1 MSAGGQINEKKSPA
15 AASPHFIPTDWSVTI
30 MDKQRNSRVSVLLS
44 VLVTALFASDCSAG
58 DTAGLDPQS
67 RETPYQFLLFWKQS
81 DVATSQAKQTL
92 DAFAAKRDGQLV
104 VSDIRVGDPA
114 RQDIVK
120 QYGVSR
126 APMPL
131 VLAVAPNGAVTK
143 AIMHPI
149 DDKKLTEAIVSP
161 ASADC
166 LKGMQDGKI
175 VFICVHTQRAK
186 PEEGALDGVYEFAA
200 DDNYREATKIVRVD
214 SSDPLEG
221 NFLKQL
227 KIDPRTN
234 SPVTVMVAPSGGML
248 GKYVG
253 ATTKAEFVK
262 TLTASKSS
270 CCPGGKCGPGGG
282 SPKK

>member
-1 MSAGGQINEKKSPA
+1 MNKRNISMA
-15 AASPHFIPTDWSVTI
+15 TI
-30 MDKQRNSRVSVLLS
+30 LFSVLM
-44 VLVTALFASDCSAG
+44 TALLASDCSAKN
-58 DTAGLDPQS
+58 TAGLDPPS
-67 RETPYQFLLFWKQS
+67 RETRYHFLLFWKQS

-92 DAFAAKRDGQLV
+92 DAFAAQRDGQLV

-114 RQDIVK
+114 QKNLVK
-120 QYGVSR
+120 KYGVSR

-131 VLAVAPNGAVTK
+131 ILAVAPNGAVTT

-149 DDKKLTEAIVSP
+149 DDKKLAEAIVSS

-175 VFICVHTQRAK
+175 VFVCVNRQRTKA
-186 PEEGALDGVYEFAA
+186 EQSAFEGVYQFAA
-200 DDNYREATKIVRVD
+200 DDNYSKATQIVRVD
-214 SSDPLEG
+214 PSDPQEG
-221 NFLKQL
+221 AFMKQL
-227 KIDPRTN
+227 KIDPQTT

-248 GKYVG
+248 GKYEG

-270 CCPGGKCGPGGG
+270 CCPGGKCGPGGCC
-282 SPKK
+282 PKK